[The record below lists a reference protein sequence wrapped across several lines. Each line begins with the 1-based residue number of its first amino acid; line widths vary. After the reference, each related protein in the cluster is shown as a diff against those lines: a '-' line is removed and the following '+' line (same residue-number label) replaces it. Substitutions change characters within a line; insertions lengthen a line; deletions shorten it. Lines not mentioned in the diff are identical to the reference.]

1 MGIKKTQLA
10 STLGLGGETPAF
22 REGADKLNDINYDVQ
37 KKIDINNSELNTQS
51 DDLIGSKYNKKTPYT
66 NPEV

>member
-10 STLGLGGETPAF
+10 STLGLGGETPAV
-22 REGADKLNDINYDVQ
+22 RAGADKLNDINYDVQ
-37 KKIDINNSELNTQS
+37 NKIDINNSELNTQS

-66 NPEV
+66 NPEA